1 MDMKDII
8 GEDRELQSELQN
20 QEEQNLEEPQAQP
33 GLNKPNTKKRF
44 KFQIGKKNLAIFVP
58 IFLIIVVLLVLFLF
72 LKPKNNIP
80 VLTGS
85 GAPAVFPSVPKSVS
99 IPPVNN
105 TPVIAHPKTV
115 EPEANIPS
123 VKTNTSSK
131 ETLKTK
137 SSKQPKTANDKLNDL
152 FTVQYKH
159 KTKPL
164 AVIPSQGAPQNNA
177 LPMPAIPQNMPNF
190 NIKNMANKLKNI
202 GGLPKQNSFT
212 VQGESGG
219 YVVVSCG
226 KQTSYLKAGSS
237 SCGYV
242 LLKAD
247 TNGAVFSHNGHIK
260 KIAY

>member
-1 MDMKDII
+1 MDIKEII
-8 GEDRELQSELQN
+8 EGDSELQNGLQN
-20 QEEQNLEEPQAQP
+20 QEEQNQEEQNQEEPQAQP
-33 GLNKPNTKKRF
+33 NKPKKRF
-44 KFQIGKKNLAIFVP
+44 KFQFKKKNLTIFVP

-72 LKPKNNIP
+72 LKPKNNVS
-80 VLTGS
+80 VLTGP
-85 GAPAVFPSVPKSVS
+85 GGPAVFPPVSES

-115 EPEANIPS
+115 VPEANIPS
-123 VKTNTSSK
+123 LKTNASSK
-131 ETLKTK
+131 DALKTK
-137 SSKQPKTANDKLNDL
+137 NSQTADKLNDL

-164 AVIPSQGAPQNNA
+164 AVIPSQGTPQNNA
-177 LPMPAIPQNMPNF
+177 FPMPAIPQNMPNF